1 MASSAQIPGARVPL
15 RTKFF
20 FGLGATAESITLAAV
35 GGYAMFY
42 YNQVL
47 GLPATLAGLAIT
59 VSLVLD
65 GFADPIVGSLSD
77 RTRGKLGRRHPYMY
91 LAPVPVALCIV
102 ALFNPPAAFSHLWLF
117 VWFSGFI
124 VTLRVFMAVYHVPH
138 LALGG
143 ELSGDYTE
151 RSRIM
156 SWNNLLGMIGTAGT
170 SFVALTFFF
179 HKTAEYPRGLLNPHA
194 YTPFAFAVAGSG
206 MLLLLASAW
215 FTRDRIALLPKTPD
229 DLPAFSPFEFMKDM
243 GSAFSNR
250 NYVFLLI
257 AYFFLSLMLGIRQ
270 GLGLYMNTFFWEF
283 TSEQIR
289 WFVIGTI
296 SGYFLGFA
304 TAARLH
310 GRFDKKIA
318 IIVTCVL
325 LATIPAIAPSL
336 RILGLFPEPGQP
348 MLLPLIIIFTGLGS
362 CVASIMSIS
371 VMSALADIADENEV
385 RYGYRQE
392 GVLYSTRALF
402 SKIDAAIG
410 HFFAGMALDIVAFPE
425 KAQPGQVDR
434 QTLMDL
440 ALVDAPIATIPG
452 LIAVFFYARYKI
464 NRKSYDATQAQ
475 LQVLRR
481 ERAAKAAPAG
491 QPGAEPDGMVG
502 ETTT

>member
-1 MASSAQIPGARVPL
+1 MASSAQTGARVPL

-20 FGLGATAESITLAAV
+20 FGLGAAAESITLAAV

-77 RTRGKLGRRHPYMY
+77 RTRGKLGRRHLYMY
-91 LAPVPVALCIV
+91 IAPIPVALCIL
-102 ALFNPPAAFSHLWLF
+102 ALFNPPAHFAPVWLF
-117 VWFSGFI
+117 VWFAGFI
-124 VTLRVFMAVYHVPH
+124 VTLRIFMAVYHVPH

-143 ELSGDYTE
+143 ELSSDYTE
-151 RSRIM
+151 RSRVM
-156 SWNNLLGMIGTAGT
+156 SWNNLLGMLGAAGA

-194 YTPFAFAVAGSG
+194 YAPFAMAIAGSG
-206 MLLLLASAW
+206 LVLLFASAW
-215 FTRDRIALLPKTPD
+215 FTRDRIPLLPKTPD
-229 DLPAFSPFEFMKDM
+229 DLPAFTPFEFMKDM

-250 NYVFLLI
+250 NYVYLLI
-257 AYFFLSLMLGIRQ
+257 AYFFLSLMLGVRQ

-289 WFVIGTI
+289 WFVIGTM

-325 LATIPAIAPSL
+325 LSTIPAIAPVL
-336 RILGLFPEPGQP
+336 RILGVFPEPGQP
-348 MLLPLIIIFTGLGS
+348 MLLPLIIVFTGLGS

-402 SKIDAAIG
+402 SKIDSAIG

-425 KAQPGQVDR
+425 KAQPGHVDR

-440 ALVDAPIATIPG
+440 ALVDAPFAAIPG
-452 LIAVFFYARYKI
+452 LIAVFFYGRYKI
-464 NRKSYDATQAQ
+464 NRKSYDATQAI
-475 LQVLRR
+475 LRERRR
-481 ERAAKAAPAG
+481 EKAAQAAPAG
-491 QPGAEPDGMVG
+491 QPGAEPDGLIA
-502 ETTT
+502 EAT

>member
-1 MASSAQIPGARVPL
+1 MASSAQTGARVPL

-20 FGLGATAESITLAAV
+20 FGLGAGAESITLAAV

-77 RTRGKLGRRHPYMY
+77 RTRGKLGRRHLYMY
-91 LAPVPVALCIV
+91 IAPIPVALCIL
-102 ALFNPPAAFSHLWLF
+102 ALFNPPAHFAPVWLF
-117 VWFSGFI
+117 VWFAGFI

-143 ELSGDYTE
+143 ELSSDYTE
-151 RSRIM
+151 RSRVM
-156 SWNNLLGMIGTAGT
+156 SWNNLLGMLGAAGA

-194 YTPFAFAVAGSG
+194 YAPFAMAIAGSG
-206 MLLLLASAW
+206 LVLLFASAW
-215 FTRDRIALLPKTPD
+215 FTRDRIPLLPKTPD
-229 DLPAFSPFEFMKDM
+229 DLPAFTPFEFMKDM

-250 NYVFLLI
+250 NYVYLLI

-270 GLGLYMNTFFWEF
+270 GLGIYMNTFFWEF
-283 TSEQIR
+283 NSEQIR
-289 WFVIGTI
+289 WFVIGTM

-325 LATIPAIAPSL
+325 LSTIPAIAPVL
-336 RILGLFPEPGQP
+336 RILGVFPEPGQP
-348 MLLPLIIIFTGLGS
+348 MLLPLIIVFTGLGS

-402 SKIDAAIG
+402 SKIDSAIG
-410 HFFAGMALDIVAFPE
+410 HFFAGVALDIVAFPE
-425 KAQPGQVDR
+425 KAQPGHVDR

-440 ALVDAPIATIPG
+440 ALVDAPFAAIPG
-452 LIAVFFYARYKI
+452 LIAVFFYGRYKI
-464 NRKSYDATQAQ
+464 NRKSYDATQAI
-475 LQVLRR
+475 LRERRR
-481 ERAAKAAPAG
+481 EKAAQAAPAG
-491 QPGAEPDGMVG
+491 QPGAEPDGLIA
-502 ETTT
+502 EAT

>member
-1 MASSAQIPGARVPL
+1 MASSAQTGARVPL

-20 FGLGATAESITLAAV
+20 FGLGAGAESITLAAV

-77 RTRGKLGRRHPYMY
+77 RTRGKLGRRHLYMY
-91 LAPVPVALCIV
+91 IAPIPVALCIL
-102 ALFNPPAAFSHLWLF
+102 ALFNPPAHFAPVWLF
-117 VWFSGFI
+117 VWFAGFI

-143 ELSGDYTE
+143 ELSSDYTE
-151 RSRIM
+151 RSRVM
-156 SWNNLLGMIGTAGT
+156 SWNNLLGMLGAAGA

-194 YTPFAFAVAGSG
+194 YAPFAMAIAGSG
-206 MLLLLASAW
+206 LVLLFASAW
-215 FTRDRIALLPKTPD
+215 FTRDRIPLLPKTPD
-229 DLPAFSPFEFMKDM
+229 DLPAFTPFEFMKDM

-250 NYVFLLI
+250 NYVYLLI

-270 GLGLYMNTFFWEF
+270 GLGIYMNTFFWEF
-283 TSEQIR
+283 NSEQIR
-289 WFVIGTI
+289 WFVIGTM

-325 LATIPAIAPSL
+325 LSTIPAIAPVL
-336 RILGLFPEPGQP
+336 RILGVFPEPGQP
-348 MLLPLIIIFTGLGS
+348 MLLPLIIVFTGLGS

-402 SKIDAAIG
+402 SKIDSAIG
-410 HFFAGMALDIVAFPE
+410 HFFAGVALDIVAFPE
-425 KAQPGQVDR
+425 KAQPGHVDR

-440 ALVDAPIATIPG
+440 ALVDAPFAAIPG
-452 LIAVFFYARYKI
+452 LIAVFFYGRYKI
-464 NRKSYDATQAQ
+464 NRKSYDATQAI
-475 LQVLRR
+475 LRERRR
-481 ERAAKAAPAG
+481 EKAAQAAPAG
-491 QPGAEPDGMVG
+491 QPGAELDGLIA
-502 ETTT
+502 EAT

>member
-1 MASSAQIPGARVPL
+1 MASSAQTGARVPL

-20 FGLGATAESITLAAV
+20 FGLGAGAESITLAAV

-77 RTRGKLGRRHPYMY
+77 RTRGKLGRRHLYMY
-91 LAPVPVALCIV
+91 IAPIPVALCIL
-102 ALFNPPAAFSHLWLF
+102 ALFNPPAHFAPAWLF
-117 VWFSGFI
+117 VWFAGFI
-124 VTLRVFMAVYHVPH
+124 VTLRIFMAVYHVPH

-143 ELSGDYTE
+143 ELSSDYTE
-151 RSRIM
+151 RSRVM
-156 SWNNLLGMIGTAGT
+156 SWNNLLGMLGAAGA

-194 YTPFAFAVAGSG
+194 YAPFAMAIAGSG
-206 MLLLLASAW
+206 LVLLFASAW
-215 FTRDRIALLPKTPD
+215 FTRDRIPLLPKTPD
-229 DLPAFSPFEFMKDM
+229 DLPAFTPFEFMKDM

-250 NYVFLLI
+250 NYVYLLI

-289 WFVIGTI
+289 WFVIGTM

-325 LATIPAIAPSL
+325 LSTIPGIAPVL
-336 RILGLFPEPGQP
+336 RILGVFPEPGQP
-348 MLLPLIIIFTGLGS
+348 MLLPLIIVFTGLGS

-402 SKIDAAIG
+402 SKIDSAIG
-410 HFFAGMALDIVAFPE
+410 HFFAGVALDIVAFPE
-425 KAQPGQVDR
+425 KATPGQVDR

-440 ALVDAPIATIPG
+440 ALVDAPFAAIPG
-452 LIAVFFYARYKI
+452 LIAVFFYGRYRI
-464 NRKSYDATQAQ
+464 NRKSYDTTQAI
-475 LQVLRR
+475 LRERRR
-481 ERAAKAAPAG
+481 EKAAQAAPAG
-491 QPGAEPDGMVG
+491 QPGAEPDGLLA
-502 ETTT
+502 EAT

>member
-1 MASSAQIPGARVPL
+1 MASSAQTGVRVPL

-20 FGLGATAESITLAAV
+20 FGLGAGAESITLAAV

-91 LAPVPVALCIV
+91 IAPIPVALCIL
-102 ALFNPPAAFSHLWLF
+102 ALFNPPAHFAPVWLF
-117 VWFSGFI
+117 VWFASFI
-124 VTLRVFMAVYHVPH
+124 VTLRIFMAVYHVPH

-143 ELSGDYTE
+143 ELSSDYTE
-151 RSRIM
+151 RSRVM
-156 SWNNLLGMIGTAGT
+156 SWNNLLGMLGAAGA

-194 YTPFAFAVAGSG
+194 YAHFAIAIAGSG
-206 MLLLLASAW
+206 LVLLSASAW
-215 FTRDRIALLPKTPD
+215 FTRDRIPLLPKTPD
-229 DLPAFSPFEFMKDM
+229 DLPAFTPFEFMKDM

-250 NYVFLLI
+250 NYVYLLI
-257 AYFFLSLMLGIRQ
+257 AYFFLSLMLGVRQ

-289 WFVIGTI
+289 WFVIGTM

-325 LATIPAIAPSL
+325 LSTIPAIAPVL

-348 MLLPLIIIFTGLGS
+348 MLLPLIIVFTGLGS

-402 SKIDAAIG
+402 SKIDSAIG
-410 HFFAGMALDIVAFPE
+410 HFFAGVALDIVAFPE
-425 KAQPGQVDR
+425 KAQPGHVDR

-440 ALVDAPIATIPG
+440 ALVDAPFAAIPG
-452 LIAVFFYARYKI
+452 LIAVFFSGRYKI
-464 NRKSYDATQAQ
+464 NQKSYEATQAI
-475 LQVLRR
+475 LRERRR
-481 ERAAKAAPAG
+481 EKAAQAAPAG
-491 QPGAEPDGMVG
+491 QPGAEPDGLLA
-502 ETTT
+502 EAT